1 MSTEERSLWASILV
15 SLPSSVKNK
24 VPEVKHDVQS
34 SATELNQFG
43 FSFHIDQCSYN
54 IPTSPSSWLPA
65 VPTYL
70 MPLPLVRMVNEFKP
84 RGFFF
89 GGGLLWVSTVAC
101 ELLVAARGGT

>member
-15 SLPSSVKNK
+15 SLPSSMKNR
-24 VPEVKHDVQS
+24 VPEVKHAVQS

-84 RGFFF
+84 HGWFFFF
-89 GGGLLWVSTVAC
+89 GCCGS
-101 ELLVAARGGT
+101 